1 MQSIAL
7 KQARQ
12 QACSV
17 VSVLCTKP
25 PIPWES
31 TPLRYCRKRDG
42 LQMAGSVTAGPETV
56 VVVVAGG
63 VAVMVMIGASGLNV
77 VAVI

>member
-7 KQARQ
+7 KQATQ

-17 VSVLCTKP
+17 VSLLCTKP
-25 PIPWES
+25 PMPWES

-42 LQMAGSVTAGPETV
+42 LQMAGSVTAGPDTN

-63 VAVMVMIGASGLNV
+63 VAVIVMVGAGGVNV
-77 VAVI
+77 VAVV